1 MSQIRILICRVN
13 ENNPD
18 NLTEIASYD
27 LPEMD
32 TLNPEIALDEAEAML
47 HKQGQS
53 ILQRALQAQFEE
65 VDRDL
70 AEAYRQDFPPSSG
83 DERWICGGKS
93 REPFR
98 ATGTES
104 AGAESQAR
112 A

>member
-1 MSQIRILICRVN
+1 MSQIRILICRVE

-18 NLTEIASYD
+18 NMTEIASYD

-47 HKQGQS
+47 HKQGQT

-70 AEAYRQDFPPSSG
+70 VEAYRQDFPPSSG
-83 DERWICGGKS
+83 DK
-93 REPFR
+93 
-98 ATGTES
+98 
-104 AGAESQAR
+104 
-112 A
+112 

>member
-1 MSQIRILICRVN
+1 MSQIRILICRVD

-18 NLTEIASYD
+18 NMTEIASYD

-83 DERWICGGKS
+83 DE
-93 REPFR
+93 
-98 ATGTES
+98 
-104 AGAESQAR
+104 
-112 A
+112 

>member
-1 MSQIRILICRVN
+1 MSQIRILICRVD

-18 NLTEIASYD
+18 NMTEIASYD

-47 HKQGQS
+47 HKQGQT

-70 AEAYRQDFPPSSG
+70 VEAYRQDFPPSSG
-83 DERWICGGKS
+83 DK
-93 REPFR
+93 
-98 ATGTES
+98 
-104 AGAESQAR
+104 
-112 A
+112 